1 MPFYKATIG
10 LILSFDIQVDESK
23 TAQSYI
29 IPIKENNMAT
39 FLTNEWFEQVEQMGN
54 EAGEL
59 NLPPALA
66 NMIVNLKVSDAE
78 QDIEANFAN
87 GLLHRGLNE
96 AATTTLLLDRDI
108 LQSIITDFDTNQ
120 IMGAFMSGKIR
131 VEGDMSQLM
140 AVQTARPSAEQ
151 KELYR
156 RIKSMTTMA

>member
-1 MPFYKATIG
+1 
-10 LILSFDIQVDESK
+10 
-23 TAQSYI
+23 
-29 IPIKENNMAT
+29 
-39 FLTNEWFEQVEQMGN
+39 MGN

-59 NLPPALA
+59 NLPPVLA
-66 NMIVNLKVSDAE
+66 NMVVNLKVAE
-78 QDIEANFAN
+78 ADKTIEANFAN
-87 GLLHRGLNE
+87 GLLHRGLNDN
-96 AATTTLLLDRDI
+96 ATTTLLLDRDI

-151 KELYR
+151 KELYT

>member
-1 MPFYKATIG
+1 
-10 LILSFDIQVDESK
+10 
-23 TAQSYI
+23 
-29 IPIKENNMAT
+29 MAV
-39 FLTNEWFEQVEQMGN
+39 FLTDEWFEQVEKMGS

-66 NMIVNLKVSDAE
+66 NMIINLKVSDTE
-78 QDIEANFAN
+78 KDIEANFAD
-87 GLLHRGLNE
+87 GLLHRGLND
-96 AATTTLLLDRDI
+96 AATTTLLLDRSI

-140 AVQTARPSAEQ
+140 AVQTARPSSEQ
-151 KELYR
+151 KELYT

>member
-1 MPFYKATIG
+1 
-10 LILSFDIQVDESK
+10 
-23 TAQSYI
+23 
-29 IPIKENNMAT
+29 MAV
-39 FLTNEWFEQVEQMGN
+39 FLTDEWFEQVEQMSNG
-54 EAGEL
+54 AGEL

-66 NMIVNLKVSDAE
+66 NMVVNLKVSDTE

-96 AATTTLLLDRDI
+96 SATTTLLLDRDI
-108 LQSIITDFDTNQ
+108 LQSIITDFNTNE
-120 IMGAFMSGKIR
+120 IMGAFMAGKIR

-151 KELYR
+151 KELYT

>member
-1 MPFYKATIG
+1 
-10 LILSFDIQVDESK
+10 
-23 TAQSYI
+23 
-29 IPIKENNMAT
+29 MAV
-39 FLTNEWFEQVEQMGN
+39 FLTDAWFDDVEKLGS

-66 NMIVNLKVSDAE
+66 NMIINLKVSDTDK
-78 QDIEANFAN
+78 DIEANFAD
-87 GLLHRGLNE
+87 GLLHRGLNDS
-96 AATTTLLLDRDI
+96 ATTTLLLDRSI
-108 LQSIITDFDTNQ
+108 LQSIITDFDTNE

-151 KELYR
+151 KELYN

>member
-1 MPFYKATIG
+1 
-10 LILSFDIQVDESK
+10 
-23 TAQSYI
+23 
-29 IPIKENNMAT
+29 MAV
-39 FLTNEWFEQVEQMGN
+39 FLTDEWFEQVEKMGH

-66 NMIVNLKVSDAE
+66 NMIVNLKVSDPN

-87 GLLHRGLNE
+87 GLLHRGLND

-140 AVQTARPSAEQ
+140 AVQTARPSTEQ
-151 KELYR
+151 KELYT

>member
-1 MPFYKATIG
+1 
-10 LILSFDIQVDESK
+10 
-23 TAQSYI
+23 
-29 IPIKENNMAT
+29 MAV
-39 FLTNEWFEQVEQMGN
+39 FLTDEWFEQVEKMGS

-66 NMIVNLKVSDAE
+66 NMIVNLKVSDTE
-78 QDIEANFAN
+78 KDIEANFAN
-87 GLLHRGLNE
+87 GLLHRGLNSDG
-96 AATTTLLLDRDI
+96 TTTLLLDRDI

-140 AVQTARPSAEQ
+140 AVQTARPSEEQ
-151 KELYR
+151 KELYA